1 MAIDTHSATWKAIE
15 QRVQE
20 EATKATRKLIAGR
33 SDDDDRLRGR
43 IDMCNT
49 ILGMPE
55 ETELPKVQS
64 LQY

>member
-15 QRVQE
+15 QRLQE
-20 EATKATRKLIAGR
+20 EATRATKKLISGH

-55 ETELPKVQS
+55 ETELPRVGS
-64 LQY
+64 LKY